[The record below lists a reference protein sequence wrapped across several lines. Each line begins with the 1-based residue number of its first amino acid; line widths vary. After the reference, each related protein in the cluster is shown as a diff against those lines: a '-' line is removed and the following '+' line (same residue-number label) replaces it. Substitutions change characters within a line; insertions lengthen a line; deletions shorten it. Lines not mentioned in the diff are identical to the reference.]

1 MSHAGARGRPMSAAT
16 VQAVVVTDG
25 RGRPVKLAYRHAPAL
40 PEVIFEVLQA
50 GTPPDASGLGATVQ
64 RRIVWALHEGEA
76 LMVSTTPG
84 PVTRTWHGPHPH
96 RGITE
101 AEVAG
106 PGAVNTARS
115 RIPSSTN
122 HFPLRDEG
130 GVNAAPPSKPGA
142 VVEHDGI
149 RPPARLPRVA
159 EGQRSEGGRAHGSR
173 RPGNPRPSLHR
184 RQPRV

>member
-115 RIPSSTN
+115 LTRTSTP
-122 HFPLRDEG
+122 FPLRG
-130 GVNAAPPSKPGA
+130 GGGADVAPPPKPGEGVDNDNTQSA
-142 VVEHDGI
+142 
-149 RPPARLPRVA
+149 PAAGAHGHP
-159 EGQRSEGGRAHGSR
+159 QRGGSAHGSR
-173 RPGNPRPSLHR
+173 TTHPRPSLHR

>member
-1 MSHAGARGRPMSAAT
+1 MVAT
-16 VQAVVVTDG
+16 A
-25 RGRPVKLAYRHAPAL
+25 
-40 PEVIFEVLQA
+40 
-50 GTPPDASGLGATVQ
+50 
-64 RRIVWALHEGEA
+64 
-76 LMVSTTPG
+76 PG

-115 RIPSSTN
+115 RIQTSTN

-130 GVNAAPPSKPGA
+130 GVNAAPPSKPGEVA
-142 VVEHDGI
+142 ETDDHA
-149 RPPARLPRVA
+149 RPPAQVA
-159 EGQRSEGGRAHGSR
+159 RGQRGEGGHAYGSR
-173 RPGNPRPSLHR
+173 RPHPRPSLHR